1 MFALLITRECSCAGI
16 PSLLECTRP
25 RCRPLPAPVDQSQI
39 SIEISIK
46 IWTNQRTVF
55 SIHLPLGCQ
64 QPLHTHWAPGVDTSS
79 RDPDLGIEVVLP
91 PLFVL
96 FQIFLN
102 PFEVS
107 QCPEKASSRYNGQ
120 LHGFLLTE
128 IPIVIYDLCGQVSP
142 NTYLPLL

>member
-1 MFALLITRECSCAGI
+1 MLEDLL
-16 PSLLECTRP
+16 SLSVLGRGVV
-25 RCRPLPAPVDQSQI
+25 LAPHLWTNHRSVL
-39 SIEISIK
+39 SIK
-46 IWTNQRTVF
+46 MWTNQRPVF